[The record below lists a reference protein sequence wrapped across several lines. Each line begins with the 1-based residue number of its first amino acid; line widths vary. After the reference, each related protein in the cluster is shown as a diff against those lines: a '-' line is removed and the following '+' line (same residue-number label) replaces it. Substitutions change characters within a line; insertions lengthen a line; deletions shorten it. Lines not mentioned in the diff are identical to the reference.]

1 MTPEELDGA
10 LRALD
15 TQGTPKTQGHPQSV
29 PAMGPRPADFGP
41 LLPPVPLAPLTV
53 NQPTSPP
60 PRQHRC
66 VPRAY
71 AVSPSE
77 LRARICPPLWKALE
91 GMPPGERCGAVFLGP
106 SGVGKSSAAAYAVQR
121 WRAKVGPTLALR
133 ERVFWL
139 DALEAT
145 DAEKRYR
152 LGSGDPEHLSDAYTA
167 EWLVLD
173 DIGTTTSPT
182 LVQLVL
188 ARRYQAGL
196 PTIATTGLTRDEFT
210 SHVGAATA
218 RRVLEFGGI
227 KGVFVDCH
235 GGNNDPASTRGV

>member
-1 MTPEELDGA
+1 MHRLA
-10 LRALD
+10 
-15 TQGTPKTQGHPQSV
+15 V
-29 PAMGPRPADFGP
+29 DFGS
-41 LLPPVPLAPLTV
+41 LVPPVPLAPSTI
-53 NQPTSPP
+53 NQTSLQAPT
-60 PRQHRC
+60 QHRC

-71 AVSPSE
+71 AGSPSE
-77 LRARICPPLWKALE
+77 LRARISPPLWKALAS
-91 GMPPGERCGAVFLGP
+91 MDPAERCGAVFLGP

-121 WRAKVGPTLALR
+121 WRAKVGPSTSMR

-152 LGSGDPEHLSDAYTA
+152 LGTGDPEQLSDAYTA

-173 DIGTTTSPT
+173 DIGTTTSAT
-182 LVQLVL
+182 LIQLVL

-196 PTIATTGLTRDEFT
+196 PTIATTGLTRDVFT
-210 SHVGAATA
+210 QHIGAATA
-218 RRVLEFGGI
+218 RRVLEFGGR

-235 GGNNDPASTRGV
+235 PPVVKP

>member
-1 MTPEELDGA
+1 MTAWMTAAELAAA
-10 LRALD
+10 LTPLD
-15 TQGTPKTQGHPQSV
+15 TSGVSSTQGRPPSV
-29 PAMGPRPADFGP
+29 PAMGPQPVDYGP
-41 LLPPVPLAPLTV
+41 LIPPAPLAPLTV
-53 NQPTSPP
+53 NQPAAYTPN
-60 PRQHRC
+60 QYRC

-71 AVSPSE
+71 AVPASV
-77 LRARICPPLWKALE
+77 LRARISSPLWKALE
-91 GMPPGERCGAVFLGP
+91 SMDPAERCGAVFLGP
-106 SGVGKSSAAAYAVQR
+106 SGAGKSSAAAYAVQR
-121 WRAKVGPTLALR
+121 WRAKVGPSLTLR

-145 DAEKRYR
+145 DAERRYR
-152 LGSGDPEHLSDAYTA
+152 LGSGDPEQLTDAYTA

-210 SHVGAATA
+210 NHVGAATA
-218 RRVLEFGGI
+218 RRVLEFGGR

-235 GGNNDPASTRGV
+235 AVVT